1 MENGLQMT
9 RTAATSVESLGSC
22 CACTAPL
29 SILRLEPH
37 CAAIMGTSQLF
48 LREIKVVIVW
58 MSSIL

>member
-37 CAAIMGTSQLF
+37 CAAIMGTSQLSF
-48 LREIKVVIVW
+48 EK
-58 MSSIL
+58 